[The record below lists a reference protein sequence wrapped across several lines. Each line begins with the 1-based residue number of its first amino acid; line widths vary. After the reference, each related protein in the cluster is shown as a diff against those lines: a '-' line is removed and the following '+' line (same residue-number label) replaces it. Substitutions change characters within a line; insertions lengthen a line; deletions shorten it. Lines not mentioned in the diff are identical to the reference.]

1 MVILGIDTSC
11 DDTGVG
17 VVSGTRV
24 LANVVASQSEM
35 HARFGGVVP
44 EFASREHTRVID
56 RVVSE
61 ALRQAG
67 IGVGDLDLV
76 AATRGPGLVGPLLVG
91 LSYAKGLAFGLGI
104 PWLGVHHLEAHLAA
118 ARAEADLEPPYL
130 ALLASG
136 GHTHLF
142 DVPETGRYL
151 LLGATRDDAA
161 GEAFDK
167 VARLLGLGYPG
178 GPALAALAEQGD
190 PHAVPFTL
198 PLKGQS
204 GFDFSFSGLK
214 TAAARF
220 VEKGYAK
227 ADIAASFQ
235 RVVVE
240 SLVTTVLR
248 AARQLG
254 RKAVVVA
261 GAWPRTGFC
270 GSGFRRPG
278 SVSFF
283 PRPSWPP
290 TTGPWWRWR
299 RRCAG
304 SGTRRRAPGHW
315 KPCPTFPWM
324 PKTLTFER
332 TIGEAYAW
340 NSQENL

>member
-1 MVILGIDTSC
+1 VVILGIDTSC

-198 PLKGQS
+198 PLKGQP

-261 GAWPRTGFC
+261 GGVAANRLLRKRFSETGL
-270 GSGFRRPG
+270 RL
-278 SVSFF
+278 FF
-283 PRPSWPP
+283 PPPELATDNGAMVALAAALRWQRNPTPS
-290 TTGPWWRWR
+290 PW
-299 RRCAG
+299 A
-304 SGTRRRAPGHW
+304 
-315 KPCPTFPWM
+315 
-324 PKTLTFER
+324 L
-332 TIGEAYAW
+332 EAVPYLPLDAED
-340 NSQENL
+340 SHL